1 MSVCQSVLSPT
12 QADAEVRE
20 EAGEGYTHLNLS
32 DFKSNKIV
40 SNFYF
45 KEKVGL
51 EKNELGVGRE
61 GN

>member
-1 MSVCQSVLSPT
+1 LSPT